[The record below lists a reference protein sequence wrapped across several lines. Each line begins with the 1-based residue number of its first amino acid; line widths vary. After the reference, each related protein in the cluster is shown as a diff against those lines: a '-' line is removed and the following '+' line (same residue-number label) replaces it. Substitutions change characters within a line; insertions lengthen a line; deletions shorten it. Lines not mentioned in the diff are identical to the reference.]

1 MAAQWH
7 QNYLQLYGISL
18 MIMWIQ
24 LLRYLNVVPGLA
36 MPINAISEAGV
47 EVVAFF
53 MAICCIVI
61 SMSLAL
67 FIW

>member
-1 MAAQWH
+1 MAVQWN
-7 QNYLQLYGISL
+7 QNYFQIYGISL

-53 MAICCIVI
+53 MAICSIVTSI
-61 SMSLAL
+61 SLAL